1 MMSRL
6 VWILSWAW
14 LISPLW
20 TQPLSDGVFVLTDL
34 TARWH
39 TGVVSDA
46 LSPSMV
52 RSIQSGGVSR
62 QGALLHPTQRP
73 ARIVFRLD
81 LPRVDT
87 GDRLVLTAWA
97 GVDDNAR
104 RDDPQHPH
112 DGVRVSLKV
121 EDKNLASVEC
131 VDPGW
136 QPLSADLTP
145 FAGRTVS
152 MAFEVDGLGNT
163 NYDWAYVAEA
173 RVLRLRER
181 FSTPARSPLPPE
193 GVLEVRGTP
202 GDWFELSA
210 PQQKPIRAVIPESGV
225 LWIAYAFHGARHAT
239 LTELQRESA
248 ARVYRFQPRLRFAGV
263 YTRRALYAPNETAE
277 CVAVIE
283 NAGQGT
289 WDGRVQVSVQAL
301 QDARLAGVPDGSE
314 LLLPP
319 GARHIVQF
327 RVRLGAQPRLGVM
340 LRSPGGN
347 DGVIFSPTVSALP
360 DGVPNEGSFV
370 RQFGA
375 AWVIQNEVLRLVL
388 TPAFPKGYAAR
399 LYGKHADGWTLLA
412 TTPALAE
419 AVLNA
424 ENAPPKPAVFL
435 PESITPNGSQ
445 LSLVLQ
451 GTVGLVGRATLGYRL
466 EGNRLECTARLTSIV
481 DAHLYRFRFPDW
493 RVGDGS
499 FGERKDEA
507 LFPGLEYL
515 LDEEPSSDTRFAA
528 PPYHLRLSPHP
539 YKITVPVMAVRWRNW
554 LVSMTWNPE
563 SGWSGVL
570 RAPNPLFASPNHFE
584 WGAHHRFA
592 LWVPTIPK
600 WADENTGQAREPFR
614 LLKNDSVLLSATLV
628 VRNDAGDVIQAVA
641 DYLRTTGMPQP
652 PAPQRTDLQALA
664 LTVQGLLN
672 NYDANQKAWRH
683 TNTGPTFYDPQVAL
697 PLWVLGHRLY
707 PEDSRRRVALQ
718 QVREAVSAQPRGN
731 IGLEL
736 AFYVGGLPSV
746 LQNWDEAIE
755 SVRKAQRSDGAW
767 SWNPETP
774 RHAIFGKAGD
784 TSSGWT
790 GQHAVRV
797 GQHARITLNPASRE
811 ALMRA
816 LNFLMR
822 QRRPEGAQTWELP
835 LHVPDLLAAP
845 YAVNAFLD
853 AYQLT
858 GESRYREWAERWAL
872 RGVPFVYLW
881 SAPDRPIMRGATIPV
896 FGVTWLYQQPWFG
909 VAVQWNGLVYAQALY
924 RLAEHASEPSFD
936 WRRLADAITLCAVQQ
951 QEWVSERYP
960 AHEGMYPD
968 AFSIVKGTEE
978 YHWNLN
984 PRLVAPCIAQRLRFA
999 IEPQTIIVRRE
1010 ARLVACTAPGLQSA
1024 RWEDAQLVMEVSP
1037 PVSGLPALYVYVAGL
1052 ESVDTVRLNGR
1063 PLSSVSDMDQ
1073 YLWEIGELAS
1083 GWQRHQGGLIIRVAN
1098 PPDRFTLEVE

>member
-1 MMSRL
+1 MYRL
-6 VWILSWAW
+6 VWILGWAW

-34 TARWH
+34 MTRWH
-39 TGVVSDA
+39 TGAVSDA
-46 LSPSMV
+46 LSPSVV
-52 RSIQSGGVSR
+52 RTIQSGGVVR
-62 QGALLHPTQRP
+62 QGALLHPTRRP
-73 ARIVFRLD
+73 ARAVFTLE
-81 LPRVDT
+81 LPRVDA

-104 RDDPQHPH
+104 RDDPQNPH

-121 EDKNLASVEC
+121 EDKSLVSVEC
-131 VDPGW
+131 REPGW

-145 FAGRTVS
+145 FGGRTVKV
-152 MAFEVDGLGNT
+152 AFEVDGLGNT
-163 NYDWAYVAEA
+163 NYDWAYIADA
-173 RVLRLRER
+173 RILRLRER
-181 FSTPARSPLPPE
+181 FATPARSPLPPE

-202 GDWFELSA
+202 GDRFELDA
-210 PQQKPIRAVIPESGV
+210 PQQKPIRATIPDSGV

-239 LTELQRESA
+239 LTELQRESM
-248 ARVYRFQPRLRFAGV
+248 ARVYRLQPRLRFAGV
-263 YTRRALYAPNETAE
+263 YARRALYAPNETAE
-277 CVAVIE
+277 GVAVIE

-289 WDGRVQVSVQAL
+289 WEGRLLVRVQAL
-301 QDARLAGVPDGSE
+301 QEARFLDDAQLAEV
-314 LLLPP
+314 LLPP
-319 GARHIVQF
+319 GARHAVRF
-327 RVRLGAQPRLGVM
+327 RVGLGAQPRLSVM
-340 LRSPGGN
+340 LRSAAGN

-360 DGVPNEGSFV
+360 SGIPDEGSFV
-370 RQFGA
+370 RQFGM
-375 AWVIQNEVLRLVL
+375 AWVLQNEFLRLVL

-399 LYGKHADGWTLLA
+399 LYGKHAGGWTLLA
-412 TTPALAE
+412 TTPTLAE

-435 PESITPNGSQ
+435 PESITPNGSR

-466 EGNRLECTARLTSIV
+466 EGSRLECTARLTSTL

-539 YKITVPVMAVRWRNW
+539 YKVTVPVMAVRWRNW

-563 SGWSGVL
+563 AGWSGVL
-570 RAPNPLFASPNHFE
+570 RVPNPMFASPNHFE

-592 LWVPTIPK
+592 LWVPAIPK
-600 WADENTGQAREPFR
+600 WADENAEQAREPFR

-628 VRNDAGDVIQAVA
+628 VRNDAEDVIQAIA
-641 DYLRTTGMPQP
+641 DYLRETGMPQP
-652 PAPQRTDLQALA
+652 PAPQRTDLQALT
-664 LTVQGLLN
+664 LTVQGLLG
-672 NYDANQKAWRH
+672 NYDANLKAWRH

-707 PEDSRRRVALQ
+707 PEDSRRRAALQ

-736 AFYVGGLPSV
+736 AFYIGGLPSV
-746 LQNWDEAIE
+746 LQQWDGTME
-755 SVRKAQRSDGAW
+755 SVRKTQRADGSW
-767 SWNPETP
+767 GWNPETP

-784 TSSGWT
+784 TASGWT
-790 GQHAVRV
+790 GQHAARI

-811 ALMRA
+811 SLMRA

-835 LHVPDLLAAP
+835 LHVPDLLAVP
-845 YAVNAFLD
+845 YAINAFLD

-896 FGVTWLYQQPWFG
+896 FGVTWLSQQPWFG
-909 VAVQWNGLVYAQALY
+909 VAVQWNGLVYARALY
-924 RLAEHASEPSFD
+924 RLAEQNPESPFD
-936 WRRLADAITLCAVQQ
+936 WRRLADTITLNAVQQ
-951 QEWVSERYP
+951 QEWTSERYP

-968 AFSIVKGTEE
+968 AFSIVKGAEE
-978 YHWNLN
+978 YHWDLN
-984 PRLVAPCIAQRLRFA
+984 PRLVAPCLAQRLRFA
-999 IEPQTIIVRRE
+999 IEPKTVIARRG

-1024 RWEDAQLVMEVSP
+1024 EWEGERMVMEIST
-1037 PVSGLPALYVYVAGL
+1037 PVSGLPALHMYVAGL
-1052 ESVDTVRLNGR
+1052 ESVNAVRLNGQ
-1063 PLSSVSDMDQ
+1063 PLPQVNDIDK
-1073 YLWEIGELAS
+1073 YLWELGEPAS
-1083 GWQRHQGGLIIRVAN
+1083 GWQRPHGGLIIRVVN